1 MRFIRFIKH
10 QVWAHQSLVPI
21 QVWNRAWREVC
32 SRWAAGNNY
41 PRSNICGRSSNWIFY
56 WSRLPPALHQH
67 MDHRESE
74 SGGKLTFTCD
84 HEEWWGSRPELK
96 SAPPGNW
103 DWFDDKVRLGYWYQQ
118 QWTVSTPS
126 QQSPLLHS
134 EWRMRCLLILLMRL
148 ICFSLQ
154 GPFSLLL
161 PVSGMQSFKHP
172 CFNLHTTSRVP
183 SGGVSSWTNLDP
195 GSSGTDEAVTKE
207 ILGYFRLIREIT
219 MRPRCCEARG
229 LLMLLTGLTL
239 RARCW
244 RRVMFEWSEL
254 MFVNN
259 QCCWVDLNSTLIT
272 CTESI
277 YGLLPGPC
285 GAELSS

>member
-1 MRFIRFIKH
+1 MRNGGAWGLNWNLLRRGIEIDSMTKSDLVIDINNSGPCPH
-10 QVWAHQSLVPI
+10 HHNSLLFCI
-21 QVWNRAWREVC
+21 QNE
-32 SRWAAGNNY
+32 G
-41 PRSNICGRSSNWIFY
+41 
-56 WSRLPPALHQH
+56 
-67 MDHRESE
+67 
-74 SGGKLTFTCD
+74 CD
-84 HEEWWGSRPELK
+84 VFL
-96 SAPPGNW
+96 
-103 DWFDDKVRLGYWYQQ
+103 F
-118 QWTVSTPS
+118 
-126 QQSPLLHS
+126 
-134 EWRMRCLLILLMRL
+134 LLMRL

-154 GPFSLLL
+154 GPFSLLV

-239 RARCW
+239 RARYW

-259 QCCWVDLNSTLIT
+259 QCCWVGLNSTLIT

-285 GAELSS
+285 GAQLSS